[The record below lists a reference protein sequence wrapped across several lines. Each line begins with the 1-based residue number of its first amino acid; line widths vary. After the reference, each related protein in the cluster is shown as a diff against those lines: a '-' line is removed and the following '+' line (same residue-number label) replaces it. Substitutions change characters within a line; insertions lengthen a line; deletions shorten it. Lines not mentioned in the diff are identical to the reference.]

1 MEVLMLFA
9 VFFVLL
15 FAGIPIAFALGI
27 SSAAYLFTAGIPLT
41 IVPQRMFAGMD
52 SFVLLCIPGFILA
65 GNLMNVGN
73 ITEHIVRFS
82 NAVVGH
88 IRGGLGLANVGGS
101 MIFGGISGT
110 AVADAASVG
119 AVMIPGM
126 AKSGYDKPFAA
137 AVTAAS
143 STIGPIIPPSV
154 PMIIVGSLSGI
165 SVGRMFMAGVVPGIL
180 LALGMMITVYVL
192 AVKRGYPKEKR
203 ATLKEILIEGKSA
216 FWALL
221 MTFIILYGI
230 IGGFFTPTE
239 ASIVACL
246 YALVVG
252 LFVYKGLNWR
262 NLPGLF
268 VDAALTSAALMMLV
282 GLANLFGW
290 ILTSERIPQMIADG
304 ILGISDNPLVVIL
317 ILNLILLFVGT
328 FMETIAALII
338 LFPALLGVATGVG
351 VDPVHFGIMA
361 VLNLMIGLTTP
372 PVGICLFVVSGIG
385 EIRMSQVARAIIP
398 FLLCNLAVL
407 VLVMYIPA
415 ISLWLPNL
423 VMGPA
428 G

>member
-203 ATLKEILIEGKSA
+203 ATLKEILREGKSA

-239 ASIVACL
+239 ASVVACL

-304 ILGISDNPLVVIL
+304 ILGISDNPLMVIL

>member
-1 MEVLMLFA
+1 MEVMVLFG
-9 VFFVLL
+9 VFLLLLVLGL
-15 FAGIPIAFALGI
+15 PIAFALGI
-27 SSAAYLFTAGIPLT
+27 SSLAYLLLEGISLT
-41 IVPQRMFAGMD
+41 IVPQRMYSGID
-52 SFVLLCIPGFILA
+52 TFVLLCIPGFVLA

-110 AVADAASVG
+110 AVADAASIG
-119 AVMIPGM
+119 SVMIPGM
-126 AKSGYDKPFAA
+126 ARSGYDKPFAA

-154 PMIIVGSLSGI
+154 PMIIVGSLAGV
-165 SVGRMFMAGVVPGIL
+165 SVGRMFLAGAVPGL
-180 LALGMMITVYVL
+180 LLGVAMMITVYLL
-192 AVKRGYPKEKR
+192 AVKRGYPKERR
-203 ATLKEILIEGKSA
+203 ATLRELLREGRTA

-221 MTFIILYGI
+221 MTVIILYGI

-239 ASIVACL
+239 ASIVASL

-252 LFVYKGLNWR
+252 MYVYKGLTWR
-262 NLPGLF
+262 KLPAILTDT
-268 VDAALTSAALMMLV
+268 VLTSSALLLLV

-290 ILTSERIPQMIADG
+290 ILTSQQIPQTIAAL
-304 ILGISDNPLVVIL
+304 IMAVSDNPIIVIL
-317 ILNLILLFVGT
+317 ILNLILLFVGA

-351 VDPVHFGIMA
+351 MDPVHFAVMA

-372 PVGICLFVVSGIG
+372 PVGVCLFVVSGIG
-385 EIRMSQVARAIIP
+385 KLQMLTVARAILP
-398 FLLCNLAVL
+398 FLACNLVVL
-407 VLVMYIPA
+407 LLVAYVPA
-415 ISLWLPNL
+415 ISLWLPDL
-423 VMGPA
+423 LMGA
-428 G
+428 R

>member
-1 MEVLMLFA
+1 MEVIILFS
-9 VFFVLL
+9 VFLILL
-15 FAGIPIAFALGI
+15 VVGMPIAFALGI
-27 SSAAYLFTAGIPLT
+27 ASVSYLLLEGISLT
-41 IVPQRMFAGMD
+41 IVPQRMYAGID
-52 SFVLLCIPGFILA
+52 TFVLLCIPGFVLA

-82 NAVVGH
+82 NALLGH

-110 AVADAASVG
+110 AVADSASIG
-119 AVMIPGM
+119 SVMIPGM
-126 AKSGYDKPFAA
+126 ARSGYDKPFAA

-154 PMIIVGSLSGI
+154 PMIIAGSLSGI
-165 SVGRMFMAGVVPGIL
+165 SVGRMFLAGAVPGL
-180 LALGMMITVYVL
+180 LMGLAMMVTVYIL
-192 AVKRGYPKEKR
+192 AIRRGYPKEKR
-203 ATLKEILIEGKSA
+203 VPVLQLLREAKTA

-221 MTFIILYGI
+221 MTVIILYGI

-239 ASIVACL
+239 ASIVASL

-252 LFVYKGLNWR
+252 MYVYKGLTWR
-262 NLPGLF
+262 KLPGIL
-268 VDAALTSAALMMLV
+268 VDTVLTSSALLLMV

-290 ILTSERIPQMIADG
+290 ILTSEQIPQMIATL
-304 ILGISDNPLVVIL
+304 ILSISENPLIVLL
-317 ILNLILLFVGT
+317 ILNLILLFVGA

-338 LFPALLGVATGVG
+338 LFPALVGVATGVG
-351 VDPVHFGIMA
+351 VDPVHFAVIA

-372 PVGICLFVVSGIG
+372 PVGVCLFVVAGIG
-385 EIRMSQVARAIIP
+385 KLPMLSVARAIVP

-407 VLVMYIPA
+407 MLVTYVPA

-423 VMGPA
+423 LMGSN
-428 G
+428 

>member
-1 MEVLMLFA
+1 MDVLMLFA

-203 ATLKEILIEGKSA
+203 ATLREILSEGKSA

-252 LFVYKGLNWR
+252 MFVYKGLNWR

-268 VDAALTSAALMMLV
+268 VDAALTSAALMLLV

-304 ILGISDNPLVVIL
+304 ILGISDNPLMVIL

-398 FLLCNLAVL
+398 FLLCNLMVL
-407 VLVMYIPA
+407 GLVMYIPA

>member
-180 LALGMMITVYVL
+180 LALGMMMTVYVL
-192 AVKRGYPKEKR
+192 AVKRGYPREKR

-304 ILGISDNPLVVIL
+304 ILGISDNPLMVIL

-407 VLVMYIPA
+407 GLVMYIPA
-415 ISLWLPNL
+415 ISLWLPDL

>member
-1 MEVLMLFA
+1 MEVTLLFS
-9 VFFVLL
+9 VFLVLL
-15 FAGIPIAFALGI
+15 LVGVPIAFSLGI
-27 SSAAYLFTAGIPLT
+27 ASLVYLLVEGISLT
-41 IVPQRMFAGMD
+41 IVPQRMYAGID
-52 SFVLLCIPGFILA
+52 TFVLLCIPGFVLA

-73 ITEHIVRFS
+73 ITEHIVRFC
-82 NAVVGH
+82 NALMGH

-110 AVADAASVG
+110 AVADAASIG
-119 AVMIPGM
+119 SVMIPGM

-154 PMIIVGSLSGI
+154 PMIIAGSLTGV
-165 SVGRMFMAGVVPGIL
+165 SVGRMFLAGAVPGL
-180 LALGMMITVYVL
+180 LLGVAMMITVYVL
-192 AVKRGYPKEKR
+192 AVRRGYPKESR
-203 ATLKEILIEGKSA
+203 VPFLQLLREGRTA

-221 MTFIILYGI
+221 MTAIILYGI

-239 ASIVACL
+239 ASIVASL

-252 LFVYKGLNWR
+252 MYIYKGLSWR
-262 NLPGLF
+262 KLPAILTDT
-268 VDAALTSAALMMLV
+268 VLTSSALLLLV

-290 ILTSERIPQMIADG
+290 ILTSQQIPQMVAG
-304 ILGISDNPLVVIL
+304 AILTISENPIVVIL

-351 VDPVHFGIMA
+351 MDPVHFAVMA

-372 PVGICLFVVSGIG
+372 PVGVCLFVVSGIG
-385 EIRMSQVARAIIP
+385 NLPMLRVAYAILP
-398 FLLCNLAVL
+398 FLICNIAVL
-407 VLVMYIPA
+407 LLVAYVPA

-423 VMGPA
+423 IMGQ
-428 G
+428 